1 MKNTTQPVLKIVKLI
16 LLSASC
22 VLGYTLWS
30 ELNSAVVLPVNT
42 SINDKP
48 VLTDN
53 TSLQEIQYEVPQ
65 ISSYDEIVNR
75 PLFFEDRKP
84 YVYVEPETPTREVRP
99 KLMRITEQYSLNAV
113 IITSDV
119 KLAIIESGRKKSL
132 TRITLGESIDGW
144 TLENIEPRSILLKKG
159 DETKNLELEV
169 KTSKPQK
176 KTSSNTKKQ
185 ITNKTS
191 RLKKNDTPAENDNNK
206 TQIKAEKARL
216 INDKALLLFNN
227 NG

>member
-1 MKNTTQPVLKIVKLI
+1 MKNTTLPVLKIVKLI

-30 ELNSAVVLPVNT
+30 ELNNPVVLPVNT
-42 SINDKP
+42 HIDTKP
-48 VLTDN
+48 VITDN
-53 TSLQEIQYEVPQ
+53 TSPQEIQYEFPQ
-65 ISSYDEIVNR
+65 ISSYDEITNR

-84 YVYVEPETPTREVRP
+84 YVYVEPEKPSKQSRQKKQTAQR
-99 KLMRITEQYSLNAV
+99 KTEQYSLSAV
-113 IITSDV
+113 IISSGV

-132 TRITLGESIDGW
+132 TRISLGESIDGW

-185 ITNKTS
+185 TTNKTS

-206 TQIKAEKARL
+206 TQIKAEKSTV
-216 INDKALLLFNN
+216 N
-227 NG
+227 